1 MEHLQL
7 GDHLVVDISNNT
19 SEQFTRYAGAQHHGL
34 YVGENMVIH
43 FDAHADK
50 VTYDTLNGFSDGCP
64 IHVKRHASSPSD
76 AINIAK
82 SKLGES
88 GYHVLTNNCEHF
100 VNDCLDERHTSTQV
114 ADNYHIGAHAAARV
128 GMLGKGAADLA
139 KGPIGAFTLGST
151 LAKTAG
157 EAIGLPDRVNTVIGT
172 PGDLV
177 SKPLESCINGV
188 STTLSNSADKISDG
202 DITGAAGEILKGT
215 AETAVDT
222 VIIAPMHVVLKCWSA
237 IRGW

>member
-1 MEHLQL
+1 MEHLKP

-19 SEQFTRYAGAQHHGL
+19 SEQLTRYAGAQHHGL
-34 YVGENMVIH
+34 YVGDNKVIH
-43 FDAHADK
+43 FNAYTDS
-50 VTYDTLNGFSDGCP
+50 VTYDALEDFSDGCP
-64 IHVKRHASSPSD
+64 IHVKRHASSPSS
-76 AINIAK
+76 AITIAK
-82 SKLGES
+82 SKLGET

-100 VNDCLDERHTSTQV
+100 VNCCLDERHTSSQV
-114 ADNYHIGAHAAARV
+114 ADNYHVGAHAAARL
-128 GMLGKGAADLA
+128 GILGKGAAGLA
-139 KGPIGAFTLGST
+139 KGPIGIVALGST
-151 LAKTAG
+151 AAKAVG
-157 EAIGLPDRVNTVIGT
+157 EAVGLPDRVNTVIGT

-177 SKPLESCINGV
+177 AKPLESCINGV

-202 DITGAAGEILKGT
+202 DITGAAGELIKGT